1 MYLLLFSAPLASSW
15 QIHRKALESYFLLD
29 MLGPGTQCT
38 PCIASVPVLFAQP
51 MDLNVL
57 LLDRCGPP
65 TLQHTKWSYSNCGA
79 AVQSTNTELSSKR
92 EQCPFRKKSYQCIQI
107 IWCYAAFHGT
117 LVEWMTHCSKSHRL
131 KYIAASK
138 DLTDTLVLKEV
149 CALSALCSCA
159 QETIIS
165 MRCSFHFY
173 MLTYTVPVASN
184 NPKNEKR
191 DVRNRNQ
198 ITQAESVP
206 MGQYFIQQ
214 FHFVCLISGSLS
226 CSYFY
231 QAVPVFYA
239 HTTKENHPLKT
250 VSVDSVGGFCF
261 FG

>member
-1 MYLLLFSAPLASSW
+1 MEYWFQDEAFHVLLSTEMSAQNIRIIVSC
-15 QIHRKALESYFLLD
+15 
-29 MLGPGTQCT
+29 TQCT

-149 CALSALCSCA
+149 CALCALC
-159 QETIIS
+159 TGN
-165 MRCSFHFY
+165 Y
-173 MLTYTVPVASN
+173 N
-184 NPKNEKR
+184 
-191 DVRNRNQ
+191 
-198 ITQAESVP
+198 
-206 MGQYFIQQ
+206 
-214 FHFVCLISGSLS
+214 
-226 CSYFY
+226 
-231 QAVPVFYA
+231 FYA
-239 HTTKENHPLKT
+239 L
-250 VSVDSVGGFCF
+250 F
-261 FG
+261 FSTFIC